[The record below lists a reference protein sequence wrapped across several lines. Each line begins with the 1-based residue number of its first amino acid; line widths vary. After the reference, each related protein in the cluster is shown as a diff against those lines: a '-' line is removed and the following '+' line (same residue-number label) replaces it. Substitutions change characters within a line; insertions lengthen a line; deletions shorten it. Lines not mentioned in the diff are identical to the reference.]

1 MCQLKF
7 DLNKTPW
14 EVAAMFVMESLNS
27 LLEAGK
33 EIGNAIVE
41 IKTRQEQNKAEI
53 DKFSTNLQ
61 DRLKNS
67 EKSLEDKVNT
77 VNTRLENYIRQQE
90 NKSTLSTTVKV
101 TIACALVTG
110 ILGMVG
116 VILTIIF

>member
-1 MCQLKF
+1 MKF

-61 DRLKNS
+61 DRLKNL